1 MFLPT
6 DFTDYTN
13 YLNKKSVKFVKSVG
27 YIKKKYYLCTRKL
40 SKTAPVAEL
49 VDALD
54 LGSSVYDVQVR
65 VLSGA
70 QYYLNF

>member
-27 YIKKKYYLCTRKL
+27 YIKKKYYLCTRNLKL
-40 SKTAPVAEL
+40 L
-49 VDALD
+49 
-54 LGSSVYDVQVR
+54 
-65 VLSGA
+65 
-70 QYYLNF
+70 